1 MVSEKK
7 TASRA
12 SAKGS
17 AKARSGKPASSSK
30 NAAHVRAKPATGRK
44 PASSSKNVGHA
55 TSPRAKK
62 RRSRKKSS
70 LNMPLIMALLTIF
83 ILGGAGI
90 YWMVSNKASGPGIG
104 AGLTV
109 ERAAEPKGKPEGKPP
124 AARTGS
130 GEKDKH
136 KPQVALPKVE
146 PVTPAKEE
154 RGVPMPAPE
163 KPETPP
169 RAVQSIPDSS
179 QAGTGAGGVFKPKED
194 KEGGREFET
203 TLGGAMERNTKLI
216 DSYLLG
222 VLIARG
228 YSGDNI
234 KIVGMER
241 RAQPRDSYYFQ
252 KLRIELPENS
262 YYYKHPDGF
271 MRDVSRGFKAMQA
284 NAEIVRQTETHYV
297 VSVNGLATHEI
308 ILYLLRK
315 TSPPP
320 PETAVPSGKEALL
333 AIVIDD
339 IGESLS
345 AAQALVN
352 LDFPVTL
359 AIWPRASNAVKCGE
373 MGHKK
378 GLEIMIHQPMEP
390 MEYPRVKPGRGAVL
404 TSMRPEEVAGVV
416 EANIAM
422 VPYAVGLNNH
432 MGSRF
437 TQNRRG
443 LEAVLSAMRGKN
455 LFVLDSVTHGS
466 TIFYELAR
474 ENGFPSQRRDI
485 FLDVTQDKNAV
496 LHQLRKSE
504 ALARSQG
511 YAIAIGHPLP
521 QTLQALKE
529 WQGIRNKDVK
539 IVRVQD
545 LLSYQRPLNGQAKK

>member
-1 MVSEKK
+1 MASEKK
-7 TASRA
+7 TAPRV

-17 AKARSGKPASSSK
+17 VKARSGKTASASKTASSKPKPS
-30 NAAHVRAKPATGRK
+30 AARK
-44 PASSSKNVGHA
+44 AAPSSRKAGHS

-109 ERAAEPKGKPEGKPP
+109 ERAAEPKGKPEAKDL
-124 AARTGS
+124 AARDGLN
-130 GEKDKH
+130 EKDKH
-136 KPQVALPKVE
+136 KPQVGLPKVE

-154 RGVPMPAPE
+154 RGVAKPAPE
-163 KPETPP
+163 KYKAPP
-169 RAVQSIPDSS
+169 SAVQPLPG
-179 QAGTGAGGVFKPKED
+179 APRTGAGEALKPQED
-194 KEGGREFET
+194 REAGQEFET

-241 RAQPRDSYYFQ
+241 RTRPGDSYYFQ
-252 KLRIELPENS
+252 KLRVELPENS
-262 YYYKHPDGF
+262 YYYKHPGSF
-271 MRDVSRGFKAMQA
+271 MQDVSRGFKALRA
-284 NAEIVRQTETHYV
+284 NAEIVRQTETHYL
-297 VSVNGLATHEI
+297 VSVNGLPTHEI
-308 ILYLLRK
+308 ILHLLRK
-315 TSPPP
+315 MGPPP
-320 PETAVPSGKEALL
+320 PETAVPAGKEALL

-339 IGESLS
+339 VGESVS
-345 AAQALVN
+345 AAQTLVN

-359 AIWPRASNAVKCGE
+359 AIWPRSSNARKCGE
-373 MGHKK
+373 MGHAK

-390 MEYPRVKPGRGAVL
+390 LEYPKVKPGPGAVF
-404 TSMRPEEVAGVV
+404 TSMRPEKVTSVV

-443 LEAVLSAMRGKN
+443 LEAVLTAMRGKN

-466 TIFYELAR
+466 TIFYDLAL
-474 ENGFPSQRRDI
+474 EEGFPSQRRDI
-485 FLDVTQDKNAV
+485 FLDVTHDKNAV

-545 LLSYQRPLNGQAKK
+545 LLNYRRPANGQAKK